1 MNALPEFGFIWPRLL
16 WLSCLAPVLAG
27 LYVWHA
33 RRSREAVRFPA
44 LQAAGLIVQGTSRW
58 RRHVPPVLALLAV
71 TVLLVAT
78 ARPQA
83 MLRLP
88 SNVETVILAMD
99 MSGSM
104 RAEDVKPSRMQ
115 VAQQAAKAFVA
126 QQPAGVRVGVVAV
139 AGTAAV
145 AQPPSRRKEEVAAAI
160 DRLQPQR
167 GSALGNGLAIALS
180 TLLPR
185 GTIDTSAFLNP
196 ESGPPGGSPRKP
208 AAGAAAGAARPGEGA
223 DHEVPPP
230 GRQDAAPGS
239 YASGAIVLMSDG
251 EGNAGRDVLQAAELA
266 ARHGVR
272 IYTVGIG
279 TAEGAVLSVEGWS
292 ARVRLD
298 DTVLKKVAD
307 ITGGS
312 YYRVDDTRGL
322 KQVYQSLSTR
332 LAYDRTN
339 LVEITAFFTALGA
352 LLAAC
357 AAMLSLWWFGRVV

>member
-1 MNALPEFGFIWPRLL
+1 MNALPEFSFIWPRLL
-16 WLSCLAPVLAG
+16 WLLCLAPVLAG
-27 LYVWHA
+27 LYAWHA
-33 RRSREAVRFPA
+33 RRNRQAMRFPA
-44 LQAAGLIVQGTSRW
+44 LQAAGLVVQGGSRW
-58 RRHVPPVLALLAV
+58 RRHVPPLLALLAV
-71 TVLLVAT
+71 AALLVAT

-88 SNVETVILAMD
+88 SKVQTVILAMD

-115 VAQQAAKAFVA
+115 AARQAAKAFVA
-126 QQPAGVRVGVVAV
+126 EQPAGVRVGVVAV

-145 AQPPSRRKEEVAAAI
+145 AHPPSRRKDEVSAAI

-185 GTIDTSAFLNP
+185 GTVDTSEFLNP
-196 ESGPPGGSPRKP
+196 QAGPPNRSPREP
-208 AAGAAAGAARPGEGA
+208 AAGASAGAARPGQGA
-223 DHEVPPP
+223 DYEGPPP
-230 GRQDAAPGS
+230 SRQEAAPGS
-239 YASGAIVLMSDG
+239 YEPGAIVLMSDG
-251 EGNAGRDVLQAAELA
+251 ESNAGRDVLQAAELA

-298 DTVLKKVAD
+298 DAVLKKVAD
-307 ITGGS
+307 VTGAS
-312 YYRVDDTRGL
+312 YFRVDDAKGL
-322 KQVYQSLSTR
+322 KQVYRSLSAR

-339 LVEITAFFTALGA
+339 MVEITAVFTALGA